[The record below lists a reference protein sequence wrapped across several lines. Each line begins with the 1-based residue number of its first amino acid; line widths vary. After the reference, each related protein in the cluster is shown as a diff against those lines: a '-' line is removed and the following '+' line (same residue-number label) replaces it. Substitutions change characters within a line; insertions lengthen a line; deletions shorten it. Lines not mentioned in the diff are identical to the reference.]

1 MKNYYASEELAQILL
16 NNGFVEIT
24 NTKYPLHSE
33 QIRENGYDP
42 EKAKRAFRIN
52 TKDLI
57 IFEYFT
63 VKFVH
68 KGDGCSVA
76 NTRKEISENELK
88 SEIAF
93 FKLPFQTRN
102 AIMRSGV
109 AIPTLHNNYRYIQEN
124 PTYNN
129 LRNKHIIKAFQE
141 VTLIK
146 MPPNFF

>member
-1 MKNYYASEELAQILL
+1 MKNYYASEELVQILL

-24 NTKYPLHSE
+24 DVKFPLHSK
-33 QIRENGYDP
+33 QIKEDGYDS

-57 IFEYFT
+57 LFDYIT

-68 KGDGCSVA
+68 KGNGGSEA
-76 NTRKEISENELK
+76 NMRKEISENELK
-88 SEIAF
+88 SALAF

-109 AIPTLHNNYRYIQEN
+109 AIPTLHNDYRYIQEN
-124 PTYNN
+124 PSYHNP
-129 LRNKHIIKAFQE
+129 RNKHLIKAFEE
-141 VTLIK
+141 VVL
-146 MPPNFF
+146 